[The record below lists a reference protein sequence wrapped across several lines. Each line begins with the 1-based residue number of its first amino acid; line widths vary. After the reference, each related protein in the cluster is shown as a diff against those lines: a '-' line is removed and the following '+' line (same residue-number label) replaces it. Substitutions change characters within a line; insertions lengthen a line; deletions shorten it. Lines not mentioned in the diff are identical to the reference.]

1 MWNRQDLIS
10 KAEKLKPELKHMTVR
25 PVFRDGVRTLESET
39 SIVLDFGNH
48 YVGYFSFSASTEG
61 SHQDAP
67 ALLRIKFC
75 ESERELDEENDD
87 YNGWISKS
95 WIQEELIHVDDF
107 SALVHLNRRYAFRY
121 VKIEAISLSS
131 KYNIVI
137 EDAYADT
144 VTSADDNSVEVFGNN
159 DLERELDKVSIRT
172 LRNCMQEVF
181 EDGPKRDRRL
191 WMGDLRL
198 QAISNYATFK
208 DFNLVK
214 RCLYLFAGCADDEGR
229 IPACLFISPN
239 IVGDDTYMFDYSLFF
254 IATLRDYMQ
263 YSGDEESVRELLPAA
278 IRQWELS
285 KERFN
290 GEDLIP
296 DSDEIGWCFLDWN
309 LDLNKQA
316 GAQFV
321 YIYSLKALKEIFIQ
335 LNELE
340 RLSELEEE
348 IEAKTNAARKFL
360 WDENKGLFVSGAD
373 RQISYATQSWAILAD
388 VLNGPQDY
396 FELMNRLSK
405 HGDTCPM
412 ITPYMNHVYVEALIS
427 AGMKEEAYIHMCYYW
442 GGMVR
447 EGADTFYEL
456 YDPNDPN
463 QSPYGSCAVNS
474 YCHAW
479 SCTPTYFLRIRHL
492 TNGE

>member
-159 DLERELDKVSIRT
+159 D
-172 LRNCMQEVF
+172 
-181 EDGPKRDRRL
+181 
-191 WMGDLRL
+191 
-198 QAISNYATFK
+198 
-208 DFNLVK
+208 
-214 RCLYLFAGCADDEGR
+214 
-229 IPACLFISPN
+229 
-239 IVGDDTYMFDYSLFF
+239 
-254 IATLRDYMQ
+254 
-263 YSGDEESVRELLPAA
+263 
-278 IRQWELS
+278 
-285 KERFN
+285 
-290 GEDLIP
+290 
-296 DSDEIGWCFLDWN
+296 
-309 LDLNKQA
+309 
-316 GAQFV
+316 
-321 YIYSLKALKEIFIQ
+321 
-335 LNELE
+335 
-340 RLSELEEE
+340 
-348 IEAKTNAARKFL
+348 
-360 WDENKGLFVSGAD
+360 
-373 RQISYATQSWAILAD
+373 
-388 VLNGPQDY
+388 
-396 FELMNRLSK
+396 
-405 HGDTCPM
+405 
-412 ITPYMNHVYVEALIS
+412 
-427 AGMKEEAYIHMCYYW
+427 
-442 GGMVR
+442 
-447 EGADTFYEL
+447 
-456 YDPNDPN
+456 
-463 QSPYGSCAVNS
+463 
-474 YCHAW
+474 
-479 SCTPTYFLRIRHL
+479 
-492 TNGE
+492 